1 MIDTLLTLLLL
12 VFMVIILGVPLIV
25 FSLLFIEF
33 AYKDLLS

>member
-1 MIDTLLTLLLL
+1 MIDIILTLLLL

-25 FSLLFIEF
+25 LSILFIEF